1 MFCIFQSASVI
12 AANALAAK
20 RAAEASGDAQK
31 SGSGGSGGDKTEE
44 SDAWMGA
51 LRSMTIVFVNV
62 MKLDLTASDA
72 FERLQQTVFLSQLV
86 LYSFEGTMKEFVLDD
101 KGSVVVAVFGLP
113 PYTHEVRSIYAPCLF
128 ERFDAGSSPPTLP
141 IRFLSLPSLI
151 SAIVSF
157 YEPISLFHRTTLRA
171 PSSSRCASKR
181 SFKSSG
187 STARAASLPATATA
201 ASLARRCAASTALSA
216 KR

>member
-1 MFCIFQSASVI
+1 MSFFLQSASVI

-31 SGSGGSGGDKTEE
+31 SGGEKSGGDKADE

-72 FERLQQTVFLSQLV
+72 FERLQQAVFLSQLV

-113 PYTHEVRSIYAPCLF
+113 PFTHEVRLF
-128 ERFDAGSSPPTLP
+128 G
-141 IRFLSLPSLI
+141 
-151 SAIVSF
+151 
-157 YEPISLFHRTTLRA
+157 
-171 PSSSRCASKR
+171 RCAI
-181 SFKSSG
+181 
-187 STARAASLPATATA
+187 
-201 ASLARRCAASTALSA
+201 
-216 KR
+216 